1 MGRSVH
7 NQRIE
12 RLSRDLFTGCV
23 SYFYYLFYHLKGQT
37 LLDPENNAD
46 IMALQLTFLP
56 KLQQQLDSAR
66 RVVPSSPSNR
76 AQPDTSSAL
85 ATRNVRD

>member
-46 IMALQLTFLP
+46 IMALQ
-56 KLQQQLDSAR
+56 QLDSAR